1 MIVSIR
7 SNLQAIAYGIYEKE
21 TQKHTHQLQ
30 IQMHKIKTHV
40 YVISQ

>member
-7 SNLQAIAYGIYEKE
+7 SNLQAIAYGKE
-21 TQKHTHQLQ
+21 TQKHTHQIQ
-30 IQMHKIKTHV
+30 VQMHKIKIHV

>member
-7 SNLQAIAYGIYEKE
+7 SNLQAIAYGIYEEE
-21 TQKHTHQLQ
+21 TQKHTHQIQ
-30 IQMHKIKTHV
+30 IQMQKIKTQV